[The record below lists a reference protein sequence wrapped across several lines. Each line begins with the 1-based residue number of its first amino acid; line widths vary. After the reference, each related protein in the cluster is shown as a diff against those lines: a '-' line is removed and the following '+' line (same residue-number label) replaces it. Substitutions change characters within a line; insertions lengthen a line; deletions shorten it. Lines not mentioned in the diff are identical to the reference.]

1 MSKENQNPTI
11 LNAPTTIFDS
21 CGVYDLNGNGIP
33 RGSKNP
39 AWQDALS
46 FLEWYGLPQMEGFG
60 IIIVDN
66 MGENWEE

>member
-1 MSKENQNPTI
+1 MSPENQNPTI

-21 CGVYDLNGNGIP
+21 CGVNDFKKGSGVP

-39 AWQDALS
+39 EWGDALS

-60 IIIVDN
+60 VIIIDN
-66 MGENWEE
+66 MGYNW